1 MHIFTHH
8 QISLYKLVLLF
19 LSLSLML
26 SSCYDE
32 DLSGSDLG
40 YSYFPV
46 ELGTYVTYQV
56 DSTWRDD
63 IIGPVGSG
71 AVSYVLRDINQST
84 FMDEEGREAI
94 RVERQINA
102 GSNWS
107 IKDVWSRVSI
117 VDFSEQ
123 NEENVIFVK
132 HNFPVLEGKIW
143 DGHIRATPQS
153 IQEYY
158 GQANIP
164 TDWNYTYESVDEPYT
179 INGFTFD
186 STVTVIQIDRPVVFG
201 VAVYAKE
208 VYAKHVG
215 MIHKKLTVFNIQQNN
230 SNPAIVDSIGYDF
243 EMSVIDYGQ

>member
-1 MHIFTHH
+1 LTI
-8 QISLYKLVLLF
+8 
-19 LSLSLML
+19 LSLIL

-40 YSYFPV
+40 YSYFPI
-46 ELGTYVTYQV
+46 EIGIYVTYQV
-56 DSTWRDD
+56 DSAWRDD
-63 IIGPVGSG
+63 IIGPIGSG
-71 AVSYVLRDINQST
+71 QASYVLRDINQST

-94 RVERQINA
+94 RVERQMQS

-107 IKDVWSRVSI
+107 IKDVWSRVTT

-132 HNFPVLEGKIW
+132 HNFPVLEDKTW

-215 MIHKKLTVFNIQQNN
+215 MIHKKLTVYNIQQNA
-230 SNPAIVDSIGYDF
+230 SNPAIIDSIGYDF